1 MYRKLYVDE
10 CVDIV
15 CNAVKVQSPLTLEQL
30 CQIIQENLPGS
41 CVPKD
46 NLKEDARLVILDESM
61 QILYRKP
68 NYYFLLHMNWD
79 ILFYIF

>member
-46 NLKEDARLVILDESM
+46 NLKEMRGW
-61 QILYRKP
+61 LY
-68 NYYFLLHMNWD
+68 
-79 ILFYIF
+79 